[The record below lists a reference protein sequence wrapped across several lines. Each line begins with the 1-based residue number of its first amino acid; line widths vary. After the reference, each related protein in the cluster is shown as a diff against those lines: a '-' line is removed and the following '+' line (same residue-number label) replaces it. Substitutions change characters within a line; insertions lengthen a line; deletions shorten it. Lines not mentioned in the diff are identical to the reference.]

1 VDAKAPSESTS
12 VLAHW
17 MGIADAN
24 SSGDI
29 HGGTVMKFVDEAA
42 GIAAVR
48 HSRRRTVTASMDRMS
63 FLVPIKIGQLVTFTA
78 TVNAAW
84 RTSMEVGVRVD
95 AEDPRTGEVRH
106 ASTAYLTFVALDDA
120 GRPTVVPPIEPA
132 TPTEERRQSEAE
144 LRRKHRLAE
153 REAIEH
159 GRKAFTVEE
168 TAAMVA
174 ADADDASAPA
184 SD

>member
-1 VDAKAPSESTS
+1 MQPRTPSESTS

-29 HGGTVMKFVDEAA
+29 HGGTIMKLVDEAA
-42 GIAAVR
+42 GIASVR
-48 HSRRRTVTASMDRMS
+48 HSRRRTVTASIDRMS

-84 RTSMEVGVRVD
+84 RTSMEVGVRVE

-106 ASTAYLTFVALDDA
+106 ASSAYLTFVALDDD
-120 GRPTVVPPIEPA
+120 GLPTEVPPLVA
-132 TPTEERRQSEAE
+132 TTPTDARRAHDAE
-144 LRRKHRLAE
+144 LRRHHRLAE

-159 GRKAFTVEE
+159 GRSTFSQQPRDGG
-168 TAAMVA
+168 
-174 ADADDASAPA
+174 ADAATPGHGPLH
-184 SD
+184 

>member
-1 VDAKAPSESTS
+1 MDAKAPSESTS

-24 SSGDI
+24 SSRDI
-29 HGGTVMKFVDEAA
+29 HGGTIMKLVDEAA
-42 GIAAVR
+42 GLASVR

-78 TVNAAW
+78 TVNASW
-84 RTSMEVGVRVD
+84 RTSMEVGVRVE
-95 AEDPRTGEVRH
+95 AEDPRTGQVRH
-106 ASTAYLTFVALDDA
+106 ASTAYLTFVALDDE
-120 GRPTVVPPIEPA
+120 GRPTNVPPVEPRTA
-132 TPTEERRQSEAE
+132 TEERRQREAE

-159 GRKAFTVEE
+159 GRKAFTVD
-168 TAAMVA
+168 VA
-174 ADADDASAPA
+174 VDDASV
-184 SD
+184 SLSE

>member
-1 VDAKAPSESTS
+1 MVRAVEPKPPSESTT

-24 SSGDI
+24 ASGDI
-29 HGGTVMKFVDEAA
+29 HGGTIMKLVDEAA
-42 GIAAVR
+42 GAASVR

-84 RTSMEVGVRVD
+84 NTSMEVGVRVE
-95 AEDPRTGEVRH
+95 AEDPLSGEVRH
-106 ASTAYLTFVALDDA
+106 ASTAYLTFVALDDE
-120 GRPTVVPPIEPA
+120 GRPAPVRGI
-132 TPTEERRQSEAE
+132 TPQSADEERRMREAGI
-144 LRRKHRLAE
+144 RRKHRLAE

-159 GRKAFTVEE
+159 GRKAFEATPVAGDA
-168 TAAMVA
+168 TAAG
-174 ADADDASAPA
+174 

>member
-1 VDAKAPSESTS
+1 
-12 VLAHW
+12 

-24 SSGDI
+24 SNRDI
-29 HGGTVMKFVDEAA
+29 HGGTIMKLVDEAA
-42 GIAAVR
+42 GLASVR

-84 RTSMEVGVRVD
+84 RTSMEVGVRVE
-95 AEDPRTGEVRH
+95 AEDPRTGEIRH
-106 ASTAYLTFVALDDA
+106 ASTAYLTFVALDDE
-120 GRPTVVPPIEPA
+120 GRPTDVPAIEPR
-132 TPTEERRQSEAE
+132 TPTEERRQREAE

-153 REAIEH
+153 RRAIEH

-168 TAAMVA
+168 DSMI
-174 ADADDASAPA
+174 ADDASAPV